1 MGLIAFGMQAINP
14 LHDPFCPLNTR
25 LNYSV
30 GDRRPVWHSEQIIC
44 SLHVHGTQDCSH
56 QTDHPFATF
65 FHLLL
70 AKNPTS
76 SPFIRPPKIT
86 TIASIARS
94 SQAEQYED

>member
-1 MGLIAFGMQAINP
+1 MQAINP
-14 LHDPFCPLNTR
+14 LHDPLGPLNAR
-25 LNYSV
+25 FNDAV
-30 GDRRPVWHSEQIIC
+30 GDRRAVRHSEKIIC
-44 SLHVHGTQDCSH
+44 SLHVHGAQDRGHES
-56 QTDHPFATF
+56 DHPFATF

>member
-1 MGLIAFGMQAINP
+1 MQTINP
-14 LHDPFCPLNTR
+14 LHDPLCPLNTG
-25 LNYSV
+25 LNDAV
-30 GDRRPVWHSEQIIC
+30 GDRRSVRHSEKIIC
-44 SLHVHGTQDCSH
+44 SLHVHGAQDGSH
-56 QTDHPFATF
+56 ESDHTFATF

-76 SPFIRPPKIT
+76 SFFIRPPKIT